1 MKIYIAAR
9 FDRLPEMNV
18 HAEELRQK
26 GHNVDCRWLNG
37 SHQLHAGAEQL
48 DGQAGFTGN
57 SKGITMMALP
67 FALDDVEDLSA
78 ADAIILFSES
88 PESHS
93 KRGGRH
99 VEFGMA
105 LALRKILIIVGPRE
119 NVFHC
124 LPEVAQFDTWQ
135 ECLGTL

>member
-9 FDRLPEMNV
+9 FDRIDEMNEI
-18 HAEELRQK
+18 AARLRDA
-26 GHNVDCRWLNG
+26 GHIVDCRWLNG
-37 SHQLHAGAEQL
+37 SHQLHPGADEVEAAQ
-48 DGQAGFTGN
+48 GN
-57 SKGITMMALP
+57 IPMAAQP

-78 ADAIILFSES
+78 ADAILFFSEK

-105 LALRKILIIVGPRE
+105 IALRKRLFVIGPRE

-124 LPEVAQFDTWQ
+124 LPQVERYDCFENFMAAI
-135 ECLGTL
+135 